1 MTNYVRLQDRIILNH
16 PLSPDCYWWD
26 IYRITTHETGSSDG
40 TRTWI
45 PCKRICQ
52 ESSDSAA
59 YKPELVSVIHRYSRR
74 TIFEA
79 GVSTSKEGK
88 GLNSHDCC
96 HHQGTRMNDSTD
108 DLIPVSDYKPCLNFF
123 EQMEV
128 ISKSRL
134 CLSLKAPDDDMTL
147 EERNALYDFQKQKI
161 LNFVELL
168 HDSLLC
174 EHGKVLLC
182 LYQCQ

>member
-1 MTNYVRLQDRIILNH
+1 MKN
-16 PLSPDCYWWD
+16 
-26 IYRITTHETGSSDG
+26 
-40 TRTWI
+40 
-45 PCKRICQ
+45 
-52 ESSDSAA
+52 
-59 YKPELVSVIHRYSRR
+59 
-74 TIFEA
+74 
-79 GVSTSKEGK
+79 
-88 GLNSHDCC
+88 
-96 HHQGTRMNDSTD
+96 STD
-108 DLIPVSDYKPCLNFF
+108 DLLPITDYKPFLNFF

-128 ISKSRL
+128 ISRARL

-147 EERNALYDFQKQKI
+147 EEKNALYDEQRMKI